1 MASARSTSLMRSTW
15 PRKSS
20 GVVVRLALYSVKR
33 SDRNVVRDTSKHT
46 ARWVGCSS
54 RSRLISIE
62 VKPYTALVVCPVPVR
77 KFSAGSAKN
86 AR

>member
-1 MASARSTSLMRSTW
+1 MRSTW

-20 GVVVRLALYSVKR
+20 GVVVRLALYATKR
-33 SDRNVVRDTSKHT
+33 SDRNVCRETSKHT

-54 RSRLISIE
+54 RSRLMSMA

-77 KFSAGSAKN
+77 KFSAGRAKK